1 MEILMRCLSIGRV
14 QRLFC
19 VVFALGLVCAGPVF
33 GGKLIIRLHAAHK
46 SDRPR
51 TVTIRSSLPE
61 RITPA
66 DIIDDGGL
74 NIRYDV
80 KSDTYY
86 VHESVELGPGET
98 FQRDVVMKDIWVIDE
113 EEIEALRKRA
123 GVLGGELSGSKYSTD
138 SDEERAK
145 VESLIGEILGRQE
158 ESGITTVRAI
168 DHIQAYEKNLKALQ
182 ELKQSVG
189 RMENLA
195 MAAGVNPGDALIGD
209 DRSAATP
216 RRDVHFPK
224 EYGEAKVRITVR
236 NSSATRTRE
245 VPVRRDL
252 PPEISVDDVI
262 SSDGLAVRYDSKTR
276 TTYVFKDDVE
286 VPPKGEVTFEVVIND
301 KWNINGERMLFLQ
314 EKVNQLLVLTSG
326 RENIEAVEN
335 TLKTAL
341 EALEDITK
349 EVGPETLSPEYIA
362 FYRRQADRLDDV
374 ERDLNRIDSAL
385 KPLDTKRGFDI
396 PAPDKKTT
404 WLIIYIILGFL
415 ALVSLLF
422 FLRWYVRSS

>member
-1 MEILMRCLSIGRV
+1 
-14 QRLFC
+14 
-19 VVFALGLVCAGPVF
+19 
-33 GGKLIIRLHAAHK
+33 
-46 SDRPR
+46 
-51 TVTIRSSLPE
+51 
-61 RITPA
+61 
-66 DIIDDGGL
+66 
-74 NIRYDV
+74 
-80 KSDTYY
+80 
-86 VHESVELGPGET
+86 
-98 FQRDVVMKDIWVIDE
+98 MKDIWVIDE